1 MSRARILSIWVSL
14 LVLTGV
20 TVLAP
25 AAHAGPPL
33 ICWPFDIG
41 HAKSL
46 PWAST
51 GRWNSPKT
59 DYNVASLSK
68 DTLALLTPNTPVIV
82 RMETLRRATIYA
94 SKDPRIADQLLS
106 LLQTRAVDAEA
117 KGRPDALAWFDA
129 GYLVEAY
136 KQKGLADL
144 AAIDS
149 HRHLASTL
157 DGYAWVK
164 KAIELRGG
172 DAEMEFA
179 AALITAD
186 RARQAEREAHW
197 RKAVAGASDGSPLAT
212 NLVTHCQMFGLR
224 ATAMAELRAQ
234 SGSPRE

>member
-1 MSRARILSIWVSL
+1 MGRARILYVLATL

-33 ICWPFDIG
+33 ICWPFEIG
-41 HAKSL
+41 NAKSL

-51 GRWNSPKT
+51 GGWNSPSAGY
-59 DYNVASLSK
+59 DVAHLSK

-94 SKDPRIADQLLS
+94 SKDSRIAEQLVS
-106 LLQTRAVDAEA
+106 LLKSRAVDAEA
-117 KGRPDALAWFDA
+117 AGSPDALAWFDA

-136 KQKGLADL
+136 KQMAL
-144 AAIDS
+144 IDS
-149 HRHLASTL
+149 RRSPASTL

-164 KAIELRGG
+164 NAIALRGG

-186 RARQAEREAHW
+186 RARRAEREAHW
-197 RKAVAGASDGSPLAT
+197 RKAVAGASDGSLLAA
-212 NLVTHCQMFGLR
+212 NLLTHCQMFGIR
-224 ATAMAELRAQ
+224 ATAMAELRAH
-234 SGSPRE
+234 SGTPRE

>member
-1 MSRARILSIWVSL
+1 MSRANVLSVGVSL
-14 LVLTGV
+14 LVLAGV
-20 TVLAP
+20 AILAP
-25 AAHAGPPL
+25 MAHAGPPL

-41 HAKSL
+41 NSKSL
-46 PWAST
+46 PWGSA
-51 GRWNSPKT
+51 GGWNSPRA
-59 DYNVASLSK
+59 DYNVADLSK
-68 DTLALLTPNTPVIV
+68 DTLALLSPSTPVIV

-94 SKDPRIADQLLS
+94 SKNPRIADQLLS
-106 LLQTRAVDAEA
+106 LMQTRALDAEA

-136 KQKGLADL
+136 KQMALIDR

-164 KAIELRGG
+164 KAIALRGS
-172 DAEMEFA
+172 DSEMEFA

-197 RKAVAGASDGSPLAT
+197 QKAVAGASDGSLLAT
-212 NLVTHCQMFGLR
+212 NLVTHCHMFGIR
-224 ATAMAELRAQ
+224 ATALAELRTQ
-234 SGSPRE
+234 SGSLRK